1 MKVVVDKFS
10 QSFFGN
16 DEEERFFES
25 DKNNA

>member
-16 DEEERFFES
+16 DEVERLFES